1 MWMNVSKQSPNA
13 KRVRGATA
21 LLGAILLLGAPRL
34 SLAQSVP
41 GLPFFVGERLTFGI
55 RVDKFGTSGRGV
67 FSVEGPTEVRGTS
80 TLLLRSD
87 IQVGVGPIKA
97 SDRSESWLDTQ
108 RMTTL
113 RYTKHERHFLARKD
127 ERVDMFPGERRW
139 ETSHGDHGTSLTDAP
154 LDELS
159 FIYFVRTLPLD
170 GDSAFSVNRHYDALR
185 NPVALRVL
193 GRETIRTPAGEFQT
207 IVVEMRVRDPARY
220 GGEGVIRF
228 FLSDDRFRLPVR
240 IESTI
245 PRVGQAVFLLESYT
259 RPAERVAN
267 GGK

>member
-1 MWMNVSKQSPNA
+1 MSSQSPNA
-13 KRVRGATA
+13 RRVRGTTV

-34 SLAQSVP
+34 ALSQSESV
-41 GLPFFVGERLTFGI
+41 LPFLSGERLSFRI
-55 RVDKFGTSGRGV
+55 RVDKFGSSGHGT
-67 FSVEGPTEVRGTS
+67 FSVEGPTELRGTS

-97 SDRSESWLDTQ
+97 SDVSESWLDTS
-108 RMTTL
+108 RMTAL
-113 RYTKHERHFLARKD
+113 RYTKQERHFLARKD
-127 ERVDMFPGERRW
+127 ERVDMFGDEQRW
-139 ETSHGDHGTSLTDAP
+139 ETSHGVHGTSLTDAP

-170 GDSAFSVNRHYDALR
+170 GNTSLSINRHYDALR

-193 GRETIRTPAGEFQT
+193 GRETTRTPAGVFQT
-207 IVVEMRVRDPARY
+207 IVVEMRVRDPERY

-228 FLSDDRFRLPVR
+228 FLSDDRARLPVR

-245 PRVGQAVFLLESYT
+245 PRVGRAVFLLESYT

-267 GGK
+267 GGR